1 VPQTQSIPVVDLLLD
16 QENARLGATQTSQQ
30 AVYLALAKLL
40 KGKFVV
46 LAQHIVDN
54 GLDPMALPAVVATDA
69 GRYRVLEGNRRV
81 LALKALETPSIVK
94 GGLPPAEQ
102 RKLELL
108 AANYAEGP
116 LDEIDCAVFDREED
130 AYPWIELRHTR
141 AHLGASLESWD
152 ANEADRFKERK
163 GRGSRDAAGQ
173 VLDFLDKVDGPA
185 VNKGVIS
192 TLRRMLN
199 NKSARE
205 ALGIVRE
212 DGQMRSHYPTAEV
225 VKGLRRIVG
234 DIRDKNIR
242 TKDVYDAADIRAYVA
257 GFSPGELPDPA
268 RRTPVTVPLTE
279 LQVVKPAPRDGRPKP
294 PPKPKP
300 KPPRTRSTLIPRE
313 CKINAPTTRLTAIY
327 NELLLLNVDQF
338 PNACAVTLRVFVE
351 LAVDHEVTKRP
362 HLAGKADPVT
372 TLAKRLKELAT
383 DMKSKGEIEEDLRK
397 AVTRI
402 ADGRGMAAST
412 MTFNQFVHNKYVH
425 PTPSDLR
432 TAWDELQPFMEK
444 VLP

>member
-1 VPQTQSIPVVDLLLD
+1 MPQTQSIPVVDLLLD

-152 ANEADRFKERK
+152 ANEATD
-163 GRGSRDAAGQ
+163 SR
-173 VLDFLDKVDGPA
+173 
-185 VNKGVIS
+185 
-192 TLRRMLN
+192 
-199 NKSARE
+199 SAR
-205 ALGIVRE
+205 AAA
-212 DGQMRSHYPTAEV
+212 AE
-225 VKGLRRIVG
+225 
-234 DIRDKNIR
+234 
-242 TKDVYDAADIRAYVA
+242 T
-257 GFSPGELPDPA
+257 PPA
-268 RRTPVTVPLTE
+268 RCSTSS
-279 LQVVKPAPRDGRPKP
+279 
-294 PPKPKP
+294 
-300 KPPRTRSTLIPRE
+300 TRSTGQRS
-313 CKINAPTTRLTAIY
+313 TRASSARY
-327 NELLLLNVDQF
+327 
-338 PNACAVTLRVFVE
+338 
-351 LAVDHEVTKRP
+351 
-362 HLAGKADPVT
+362 
-372 TLAKRLKELAT
+372 
-383 DMKSKGEIEEDLRK
+383 
-397 AVTRI
+397 
-402 ADGRGMAAST
+402 DGC
-412 MTFNQFVHNKYVH
+412 
-425 PTPSDLR
+425 
-432 TAWDELQPFMEK
+432 
-444 VLP
+444 

>member
-1 VPQTQSIPVVDLLLD
+1 MPQTQSIPVVDLLLD
-16 QENARLGATQTSQQ
+16 QENARLGETQTSQQ
-30 AVYLALAKLL
+30 AVYLALARLL

-54 GLDPMALPAVVATDA
+54 GLDPMALPAVVGPDG

-102 RKLELL
+102 RKLEVL
-108 AANYAEGP
+108 AVKYAEGP
-116 LDEIDCAVFDREED
+116 LDKIDCAVFDREED

-141 AHLGASLESWD
+141 AQGGAGLESWD

-163 GRGSRDAAGQ
+163 GRGRRDAAGQ

-185 VNKGVIS
+185 DNKGIIS
-192 TLRRMLN
+192 TLRRVLN
-199 NKSARE
+199 NKTARD
-205 ALGIVRE
+205 ALGLVRE
-212 DGQMRSHYPTAEV
+212 DGQIRSHYPATEV
-225 VKGLRRIVG
+225 VKGLRRLVG
-234 DIRDKNIR
+234 DLRARTIR
-242 TKDVYDAADIRAYVA
+242 TQDVYDAAAIRAYVA
-257 GFSPGELPDPA
+257 GFAQGELPDPK

-279 LQVVKPAPRDGRPKP
+279 LQVVRPAPGGGRPKP

-300 KPPRTRSTLIPRE
+300 KPPRARGILIPRD

-327 NELLLLNVDQF
+327 NELLALNVDQF

-351 LAVDHEVTKRP
+351 LAVDHEITKRP
-362 HLAGKADPVT
+362 HLAGKADPAT

-383 DMKSKGEIEEDLRK
+383 DMKSKGEIEYDLRR

-412 MTFNQFVHNKYVH
+412 MTFNQFVHNRFVH
-425 PTPSDLR
+425 PTPSELR